1 MTLFSS
7 VYKRDEYNF
16 SLFLEESQL
25 TDFTSIQTPERYANK
40 IEYILINCRGPVQIL
55 ETKANS
61 ILVFFKVYY

>member
-7 VYKRDEYNF
+7 VYKSDEYNF

-40 IEYILINCRGPVQIL
+40 IEYILINYCGPVQIL
-55 ETKANS
+55 ETKVNS